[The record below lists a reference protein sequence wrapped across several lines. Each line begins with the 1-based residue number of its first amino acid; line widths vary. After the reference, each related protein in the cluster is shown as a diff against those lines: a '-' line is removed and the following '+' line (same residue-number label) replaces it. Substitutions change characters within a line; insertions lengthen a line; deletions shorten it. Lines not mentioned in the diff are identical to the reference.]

1 MQLRYGMRLGR
12 GLWVSGGF
20 GVFMIYAIFWMLSI
34 ALGAAIFLGLLAV
47 SAIGIGIQ
55 HVIKEKRRRT
65 LHEKDVALACDVT
78 KRGVKH
84 VQFTGKGQTNPPALW
99 GVYMVEPSHGS
110 PYFQCGKYPA
120 AIKQAWLENRY
131 GTVRELM
138 IFPDKPMAET
148 FMGLLKRGVCRVKRA
163 SPGIISGFDKNDS
176 PIFIG

>member
-20 GVFMIYAIFWMLSI
+20 GIFVIYAIFWMLSI
-34 ALGAAIFLGLLAV
+34 ALGAAIFLGFLAV
-47 SAIGIGIQ
+47 SAIGIAVQ
-55 HVIKEKRRRT
+55 HVIDVKRRRT
-65 LHEKDVALACDVT
+65 KNEKDVALAFDIT
-78 KRGVKH
+78 KRGVEH

-110 PYFQCGKYPA
+110 PYFQCGQYPA

-131 GTVRELM
+131 GTVRKLM

-148 FMGLLKRGVCRVKRA
+148 FLDLLKRGVCRVKPV
-163 SPGIISGFDKNDS
+163 STGIISGFDKNDS
-176 PIFIG
+176 PILIG